1 MQLNLNLGSL
11 AFGKMNLRFR
21 FRIYSLS
28 AEVQVMQ
35 CYKGA
40 KMHSVRTRERELEIL
55 HKLLNEDSMR
65 PIRKRMNLSCTTI
78 LEIKIT

>member
-1 MQLNLNLGSL
+1 
-11 AFGKMNLRFR
+11 
-21 FRIYSLS
+21 
-28 AEVQVMQ
+28 
-35 CYKGA
+35 
-40 KMHSVRTRERELEIL
+40 MHSVRTRERELEIL